1 MRSSARTGTFSRSTS
16 DDAAGLGLDVVL
28 RVVLAPAECGGGD
41 KMVRCVVWPAAAAFE
56 SASKTRLARKSL
68 RPLSTLVLTRGAARP
83 GVGHVSVHMHRNAV
97 AAEVQAL
104 SCLGVSARSV
114 RLATTTT
121 TTRTMGGVARL
132 LLAEAGALACAVGF
146 MLTNVSEGAL
156 ASRAALRNV
165 DLRLGPKLGRLE
177 SNEAQNKIQAATSRR
192 RSRSTGPESAVS
204 VPRADAR
211 EVAGAV
217 AREVMGTMVE
227 MKAPLMSAGLDS
239 IAATAFVSALAARMS
254 ADVAPT
260 ALFDHPTLESIA
272 SFLSGEAD
280 RDTSVM

>member
-1 MRSSARTGTFSRSTS
+1 
-16 DDAAGLGLDVVL
+16 
-28 RVVLAPAECGGGD
+28 
-41 KMVRCVVWPAAAAFE
+41 
-56 SASKTRLARKSL
+56 
-68 RPLSTLVLTRGAARP
+68 
-83 GVGHVSVHMHRNAV
+83 
-97 AAEVQAL
+97 
-104 SCLGVSARSV
+104 
-114 RLATTTT
+114 
-121 TTRTMGGVARL
+121 
-132 LLAEAGALACAVGF
+132 

-177 SNEAQNKIQAATSRR
+177 SNKAQNKIQAATSRR

-211 EVAGAV
+211 EAAGAV
-217 AREVMGTMVE
+217 AREVMGTMVD
-227 MKAPLMSAGLDS
+227 MKAPLMAAGLDS

-280 RDTSVM
+280 RDSSVM

>member
-1 MRSSARTGTFSRSTS
+1 
-16 DDAAGLGLDVVL
+16 
-28 RVVLAPAECGGGD
+28 
-41 KMVRCVVWPAAAAFE
+41 
-56 SASKTRLARKSL
+56 
-68 RPLSTLVLTRGAARP
+68 
-83 GVGHVSVHMHRNAV
+83 
-97 AAEVQAL
+97 
-104 SCLGVSARSV
+104 
-114 RLATTTT
+114 
-121 TTRTMGGVARL
+121 
-132 LLAEAGALACAVGF
+132 

-165 DLRLGPKLGRLE
+165 DLRLGLELGSLE
-177 SNEAQNKIQAATSRR
+177 SNEAQNKIQAATSHR

-211 EVAGAV
+211 EAAAAV

-227 MKAPLMSAGLDS
+227 MKAPLMAAGLDS

-280 RDTSVM
+280 RDTSVWCACAAETRERAPAAATRSSATRSSVAVAGWSFSVAGRARSRSALLALATLALAANTRVPAV